1 MSFSVNHCIAERST
15 NAAMAIELLHDDG
28 DYTQRDKTRHL
39 IQYVLTYL
47 IGWQQQYYY
56 FSPFSFSEFIYR
68 CCCYFLLLNC
78 TQMRN
83 IANHLCASFSTLL
96 LILLNFHHSLF
107 KNTITGLFQCLN
119 SKSNDIELVGTAQ
132 WSRRTP
138 CNKGIRSI
146 LCCAFIHIV

>member
-56 FSPFSFSEFIYR
+56 FSPFSFSEFIYW

-83 IANHLCASFSTLL
+83 IANHLCVFLYVAINFIKFSSFSLQKHNNWIVPMLEFQKQRYWTRR
-96 LILLNFHHSLF
+96 HSTMEPE
-107 KNTITGLFQCLN
+107 NAMQ
-119 SKSNDIELVGTAQ
+119 
-132 WSRRTP
+132 
-138 CNKGIRSI
+138 
-146 LCCAFIHIV
+146 